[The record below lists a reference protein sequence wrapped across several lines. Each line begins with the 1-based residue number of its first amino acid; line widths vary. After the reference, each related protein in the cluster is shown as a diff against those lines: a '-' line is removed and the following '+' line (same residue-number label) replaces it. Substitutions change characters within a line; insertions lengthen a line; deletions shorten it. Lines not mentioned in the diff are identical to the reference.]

1 MNQKP
6 LSAAYEHMTNHQLA
20 AAAYA
25 HLGDEL
31 ETLRIKAVIP
41 ERTYSMLDAQFVS
54 ALSRI
59 ISVSQ
64 VWAVDFWR
72 LESFYAAAILKMAYA
87 HIKNELNN
95 PDQHLD
101 ALARGK
107 RLIAAHLEAL
117 KEVCHAHG
125 IDYQTVLKRNHIP
138 VDADITLGV
147 DQEHKAAVIETL
159 EKLLAAP
166 YLNT

>member
-41 ERTYSMLDAQFVS
+41 EKTYSMLDAQFVS
-54 ALSRI
+54 TLNRI

-64 VWAVDFWR
+64 VWVGEYWR
-72 LESFYAAAILKMAYA
+72 LEYLSAVNVLRMAYA
-87 HIKNELNN
+87 HIQGELTNE
-95 PDQHLD
+95 
-101 ALARGK
+101 GK
-107 RLIAAHLEAL
+107 YAESIISNKQVLAAHFEAL
-117 KEVCHAHG
+117 KAVCGAHG
-125 IDYQTVLKRNHIP
+125 IDYQTILKRNQIAE
-138 VDADITLGV
+138 DADSAAGV
-147 DQEHKAAVIETL
+147 DLEYKVAAIDAL
-159 EKLLAAP
+159 EVLLA
-166 YLNT
+166 TQ